1 MIPTATQLLTT
12 TITTT
17 TIFHVEVR
25 VMPVQILDAQMDK
38 FVTELMT
45 LTTLLTLIHLEAL
58 QHVMVCALRLQ

>member
-1 MIPTATQLLTT
+1 
-12 TITTT
+12 
-17 TIFHVEVR
+17 
-25 VMPVQILDAQMDK
+25 MPVQILDAQMDK